1 MDMLKAENNP
11 ITINENNTHKEDL
24 KGTDLLVFP
33 TETGTMIKPNTYY
46 HTIVRFAEK
55 SGIKVH
61 PHMFRHTFVFNMRN
75 KLSLKELQDILGHDE
90 STTTL
95 DIYGDMINDT
105 TDAKADTIDEVF
117 SEIELEIEKA
127 RAEIE
132 NKECKVIDF
141 SARKKAK

>member
-1 MDMLKAENNP
+1 
-11 ITINENNTHKEDL
+11 
-24 KGTDLLVFP
+24 
-33 TETGTMIKPNTYY
+33 
-46 HTIVRFAEK
+46 
-55 SGIKVH
+55 
-61 PHMFRHTFVFNMRN
+61 MRN

-117 SEIELEIEKA
+117 SGIELEIEKA

-132 NKECKVIDF
+132 SKECKVIDF